1 MCVVSTAV
9 GATAHLPAIFFFFC
23 LSFLPCETAGNVL
36 FWSKTNRKE
45 KKVTMRKHL
54 HYWSEHLGKK
64 YLEKAL
70 LVIKP
75 EMLISR
81 LV

>member
-1 MCVVSTAV
+1 
-9 GATAHLPAIFFFFC
+9 
-23 LSFLPCETAGNVL
+23 
-36 FWSKTNRKE
+36 
-45 KKVTMRKHL
+45 MRKHL